1 LAVLPKLPE
10 TPGRST
16 CELDFQIALGQV
28 LTVTQGPGT
37 PAVANA
43 YARAEELCQQVGEV
57 RQRIA
62 VLRGLHR
69 ATQGQGEPARA
80 QPLAEEFL
88 RLAHQAQD
96 TALLIEGHVALGVCL
111 FYLGSV
117 ATAHT
122 LLEEGLAI
130 DDVQCP
136 PTHIFPAGQDLRIL
150 GLTYDAMAL
159 WVLGYP
165 DQALQRS
172 RQAMDL
178 AEELAQPWTLAMALG
193 YAALVHVLRGDR
205 QAALERAEATIQ
217 LATEEGGFLLDRARD
232 NATRLGAS

>member
-37 PAVANA
+37 PAVASA

-69 ATQGQGEPARA
+69 AAQGQGEPARA
-80 QPLAEEFL
+80 QPLAEKFL
-88 RLAHQAQD
+88 RLARQAQD

-122 LLEEGLAI
+122 LLEEGLVI
-130 DDVQCP
+130 DHVQCP

-172 RQAMDL
+172 R
-178 AEELAQPWTLAMALG
+178 
-193 YAALVHVLRGDR
+193 
-205 QAALERAEATIQ
+205 
-217 LATEEGGFLLDRARD
+217 
-232 NATRLGAS
+232 

>member
-1 LAVLPKLPE
+1 VHYLKHAAEKALQRYAYQEAIGLLRRGLAVLPKLPE

-69 ATQGQGEPARA
+69 ATQAQGEPARA

-96 TALLIEGHVALGVCL
+96 TALLIEGHVALGVA
-111 FYLGSV
+111 YSI
-117 ATAHT
+117 
-122 LLEEGLAI
+122 LA
-130 DDVQCP
+130 P
-136 PTHIFPAGQDLRIL
+136 
-150 GLTYDAMAL
+150 
-159 WVLGYP
+159 
-165 DQALQRS
+165 
-172 RQAMDL
+172 
-178 AEELAQPWTLAMALG
+178 
-193 YAALVHVLRGDR
+193 
-205 QAALERAEATIQ
+205 
-217 LATEEGGFLLDRARD
+217 
-232 NATRLGAS
+232 